1 MLKNYILITL
11 RNFRRQPGYTLI
23 NIIGL
28 AVGICCCTLVMFYVV
43 KELSYDQFHP
53 HVDRTYRI
61 LRETQIPGSGH
72 KFSVGTDGPLAVKI
86 ADAVPEVE
94 QAVRWYF
101 RPCWMQAEDRL
112 FRRRFVQADEGV
124 FDVFSF
130 KLKSGDLESLRRV
143 PNSIVITEETAQ
155 MFFGDADPIGQV
167 ISSEYKYIAGDHV
180 VVGVLENMPRN
191 TVMGFDIL
199 TTTEHQGRSMQAVW
213 SQWNPQSG
221 YQPIRAFLLL
231 RKGADPNVVEAK
243 IQDVVSRTYDAD
255 FVSKNKI
262 HLQSMGRVRLHS
274 YVDYGIHSGG
284 DINSVY
290 TMSFCGI
297 FLLLVAC
304 INYVNLATARSATR
318 ALEIGLRK
326 VVGAKRSQLIWQ
338 FIGESVAVVLV
349 ASLLGLILSYVAKP
363 YVVAFIGWT
372 VLLDVPFWTVLLM
385 MVPCAILLG
394 IVAGCYPAFFLS
406 RYQPAIVVKGRTAID
421 SNSMLRKGLV
431 VFQFVLSVALITGV
445 LIVKQQV
452 DYLRNKNLGFD
463 KGQVVVTRLFNNGD
477 LRERWQSV
485 KARFLQH
492 PNIIGASATSTHPGL
507 WIEYWRLRPE
517 GKDPW
522 RVYTLAID
530 EDFLEMYDVKLL
542 EGTNVSANEAGA
554 QANQFLLNE
563 SAVRALGWEG
573 QVIGKRL
580 SWEGARIPMGGTVV
594 GVVADFHVRSL
605 RSKIPPVVLSK
616 YPPSFRSCSFK
627 IRGDN
632 VEQTIAFMEDTWKD
646 LWPTQPFEFG
656 FLDRVL
662 DNSYRGEV
670 KRGQIVQFLA
680 ILSILVACLGLVGLS
695 AYTVQLRAK
704 EIGIRKV
711 LGASVPRITVL
722 LLRELF
728 VLVGIACVIA
738 WPLAYYGMAQWL
750 ANYPYRIDLS
760 VVTFVLGGLLALMVA
775 LLAVGHQTLKAALT
789 NPVDALRSE

>member
-1 MLKNYILITL
+1 MIKNYLLIAV

-28 AVGICCCTLVMFYVV
+28 AVGIGCCTLVMFYVV

-53 HVDRTYRI
+53 HVDRTYRV
-61 LRETQIPGSGH
+61 LQETQIPNSGN
-72 KFSVGTDGPLAVKI
+72 KFSVGIDGPLSAKI
-86 ADAVPEVE
+86 AEVIPEVE
-94 QAVRWYF
+94 LAVRWYF
-101 RPCWMQAEDRL
+101 RSCWMQAGDRL
-112 FRRRFVQADEGV
+112 FQRRFVQAEDGV

-130 KLKSGDLESLRRV
+130 KLKSGDLENLRRV

-155 MFFGDADPIGQV
+155 MFFGDADPIGKV

-199 TTTEHQGRSMQAVW
+199 TTTEHQGRPMQRVW
-213 SQWNPQSG
+213 SQWNPHSG

-231 RKGADPNVVEAK
+231 RDGADVNVVTTK
-243 IQDVVSRTYDAD
+243 IQDVVSSTYDAD

-262 HLQSMGRVRLHS
+262 HLQPMARVRLHS

-290 TMSFCGI
+290 TMSFCGL

-326 VVGAKRSQLIWQ
+326 VVGAKRSQLIGQ
-338 FIGESVAVVLV
+338 FIGESVVVVLI
-349 ASLLGLILSYVAKP
+349 ASLLGLVLSYVAKP
-363 YVVAFIGWT
+363 YVVAFIGWA
-372 VLLDVPFWTVLLM
+372 VLLDVPFLTVLLIM
-385 MVPCAILLG
+385 IPCAILLG
-394 IVAGCYPAFFLS
+394 VAAGCYPAFFLS
-406 RYQPAIVVKGRTAID
+406 RYQPAVVVKGRTAID
-421 SNSMLRKGLV
+421 SNNLLRKGLV
-431 VFQFVLSVALITGV
+431 VFQFILSVALISGV

-452 DYLRNKNLGFD
+452 DYLQNKNLGFD
-463 KGQVVVTRLFNNGD
+463 TDQVVVTRLFNND
-477 LRERWQSV
+477 ELRARWQSV
-485 KARFLQH
+485 KTRFLQH
-492 PNIIGASATSTHPGL
+492 PNIVGASATSTHPGL

-522 RVYTLAID
+522 RVYTLAVD

-542 EGTNVSANEAGA
+542 EGTNVSENEAGA
-554 QANQFLLNE
+554 QATQFLLNE

-573 QVIGKRL
+573 QAIGKRL
-580 SWEGARIPMGGTVV
+580 TWEGVPMGGTVV

-627 IRGDN
+627 IRGDD
-632 VEQTIAFMEDTWKD
+632 VEDTLAFMEDTWKD
-646 LWPTQPFEFG
+646 LWPTQPFAFG
-656 FLDRVL
+656 FLDQVL
-662 DNSYRGEV
+662 DSSYRGEV
-670 KRGQIVQFLA
+670 KRGHIVQFLA

-695 AYTVQLRAK
+695 SYTVQLRAK

-711 LGASVPRITVL
+711 LGASVSRITLL
-722 LLRELF
+722 LLRDLF
-728 VLVGIACVIA
+728 LLVGIACMLA

-760 VVTFVLGGLLALMVA
+760 VVTFVLSGLLVLLIA
-775 LLAVGHQTLKAALT
+775 LLAVGYQTLKAALA
-789 NPVDALRSE
+789 NPVDSLRQE